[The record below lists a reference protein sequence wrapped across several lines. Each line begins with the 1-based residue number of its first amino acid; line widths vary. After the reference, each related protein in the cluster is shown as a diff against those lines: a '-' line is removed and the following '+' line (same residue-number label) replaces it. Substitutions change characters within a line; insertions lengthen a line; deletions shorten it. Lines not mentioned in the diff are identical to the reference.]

1 MGKTRVLRAK
11 AGVAAG
17 AMLLAGLGA
26 AGTATQASAATS
38 WCNKTLGRFIN
49 GGNGHEL
56 ANIPAYGNTVNCI
69 TGRGAVGSHVK
80 AIQKSLRHCHKRTAV
95 EVDGEFGPVTE
106 RQLEIVQAALRLD
119 DDGVYGPKTRD
130 KLKWQSATGHCATL
144 P

>member
-1 MGKTRVLRAK
+1 MRETRMLRAK

-17 AMLLAGLGA
+17 AMLLAGLGV
-26 AGTATQASAATS
+26 AGTATPAGAATG

-56 ANIPAYGNTVNCI
+56 ANIPGYGNTDNCI

-80 AIQKSLRHCHKRTAV
+80 AIQKALRHCHKRSAV
-95 EVDGEFGPVTE
+95 EVDGDFGRITE
-106 RQLEIVQAALRLD
+106 SELKIVQASLGLAN
-119 DDGVYGPKTRD
+119 DGVYGPKTRD
-130 KLKWQSATGHCATL
+130 RLRWRSTNGHCATL